1 MKRSNNIF
9 KYLLIFL
16 FATIL
21 LDPIYGGYGGEGSKT
36 KPEKIKKY
44 KTPNLVRY
52 VNLSVFYLNSTK
64 NINKRHLKVF
74 TNCQRLFNSGK
85 NKVKGQEIKYLK
97 SCQNLMRTGLYSKE
111 AFAIIQESTNKS
123 NPSKKGI
130 INNSKFITESKIE
143 NPSKNKKIEI
153 KKRVSIDTPIESFS
167 NNINTQNVENT
178 SIKSQIKNASNSRT
192 DNKNIKTEKSSENN
206 INNKQTR
213 NRKNNNKDTSNELI
227 KEVKRKR
234 NIKSLKE
241 DSELFFY

>member
-1 MKRSNNIF
+1 MKRSNNIL

-85 NKVKGQEIKYLK
+85 TKVKGQEIKYLV
-97 SCQNLMRTGLYSKE
+97 
-111 AFAIIQESTNKS
+111 
-123 NPSKKGI
+123 
-130 INNSKFITESKIE
+130 
-143 NPSKNKKIEI
+143 EI
-153 KKRVSIDTPIESFS
+153 F
-167 NNINTQNVENT
+167 NI
-178 SIKSQIKNASNSRT
+178 
-192 DNKNIKTEKSSENN
+192 
-206 INNKQTR
+206 
-213 NRKNNNKDTSNELI
+213 
-227 KEVKRKR
+227 
-234 NIKSLKE
+234 
-241 DSELFFY
+241 